1 MSTLGDTI
9 ASLAARVPAV
19 ASYAAG
25 GLRGRRMYVAV
36 GVLFGAASI
45 VVNVAI
51 NGVPQPLDAVF
62 MLLALVLVA
71 LIPLR
76 PVVGLVAYQLCW
88 VVLFLVPGSHATDML
103 IANGAFFLFL
113 GLLGVSR
120 TALKAVFQAACLTA
134 RCSSSTSLGV
144 LYPRA
149 EWSRF

>member
-25 GLRGRRMYVAV
+25 GLRGRWMYVAV

-51 NGVPQPLDAVF
+51 DGVPQPLDAVF
-62 MLLALVLVA
+62 MLVALVLVA

-76 PVVGLVAYQLCW
+76 PVVGLVA
-88 VVLFLVPGSHATDML
+88 
-103 IANGAFFLFL
+103 
-113 GLLGVSR
+113 
-120 TALKAVFQAACLTA
+120 
-134 RCSSSTSLGV
+134 
-144 LYPRA
+144 
-149 EWSRF
+149 